1 MRINKKG
8 LDLIKK
14 YEGFRSK
21 PYLCPAN
28 VATIGYGATYYPYG
42 EDVTLSDAPITKEEG
57 EKLLKV
63 MMDKYEEGVER
74 YVTSDINA
82 NQFSALVSF
91 AYNCGL
97 GSLKKSTLLRRVN
110 SNPNNPDISKQFARW
125 KHANGVVLKGL
136 ERRRKEEAELYFSL

>member
-42 EDVTLSDAPITKEEG
+42 EDVTLSDSPITKEEG

-74 YVTSDINA
+74 YVTSDIND

-136 ERRRKEEAELYFSL
+136 ERRRKEESELYFSL